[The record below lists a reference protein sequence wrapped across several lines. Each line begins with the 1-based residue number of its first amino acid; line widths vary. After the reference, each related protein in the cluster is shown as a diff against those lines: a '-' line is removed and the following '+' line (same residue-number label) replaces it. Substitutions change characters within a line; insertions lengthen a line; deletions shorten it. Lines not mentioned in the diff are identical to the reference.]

1 VFDKT
6 TGNLRREP
14 RFADP
19 AWARDRHQAHSL
31 TQQEFFGG
39 GYFFLPPHKASLLHR
54 KIGRA
59 GFRLLNC
66 IL

>member
-6 TGNLRREP
+6 TGNLRRKP

-19 AWARDRHQAHSL
+19 AWARDRHQAHFL

-39 GYFFLPPHKASLLHR
+39 GYFFLSPHKTSPLQR

-59 GFRLLNC
+59 GFRLLNW